1 MEAVKST
8 ELPRGRW
15 ALGSLKQTEMESAK
29 KSVATRGVA
38 VTEAKGRDCCEGNV
52 VTSMKYHS
60 ANIL

>member
-38 VTEAKGRDCCEGNV
+38 VTEAQRVEIVVKGMW
-52 VTSMKYHS
+52 SP
-60 ANIL
+60 A